1 MEKVQYNKK
10 VLLKKEKVNWVYFK
24 INIKNIKNKI
34 IKLKL
39 LVKKEN

>member
-34 IKLKL
+34 IKLKV